1 MLLIAGLGNPGPQY
15 AGHRHNIGFMALDAI
30 QRDPSF
36 RPWTKKFKGEFS
48 EGQIGTEKVLLL
60 KPLTFMNDSGASV
73 AAAASFYKLEPG
85 HIIVI
90 HDELDLA
97 PGKVRVKTSGGNGG
111 HNGLRSIDAHLGS
124 KDYRR
129 VRLGIGHPGS
139 KERVHGHVLS
149 DFHKVDRD
157 WLEPLIEA
165 VARNVGMLVEGN
177 DALFMN
183 RIAMALSSDE
193 PPSARGSA
201 NGTTAKAGPQPAP
214 KGQSHIRQA
223 RPAEPTKAPASGA
236 MADMLKRL
244 FGKE

>member
-15 AGHRHNIGFMALDAI
+15 AGHRHNIGFMAVDAI
-30 QRDPSF
+30 HRASPSF
-36 RPWTKKFKGEFS
+36 RPWTKKFRGEFS
-48 EGQIGTEKVLLL
+48 EGEVGGEKVLLL
-60 KPLTFMNDSGASV
+60 KPLTFMNESGASV
-73 AAAASFYKLEPG
+73 GDAARFYKLEPSQ
-85 HIIVI
+85 VVVV

-97 PGKVRVKTSGGNGG
+97 PGKVRVKTGGGNGG
-111 HNGLRSIDAHLGS
+111 HNGLRSIDAHLG
-124 KDYRR
+124 KEYRR

-157 WLEPLIEA
+157 WLEPLLA
-165 VARNVGMLVEGN
+165 ALARNVEVLVRGE

-183 RIAMALSSDE
+183 RLQLALASDE
-193 PPSARGSA
+193 PPSAKGSIA
-201 NGTTAKAGPQPAP
+201 APAMREAP

-223 RPAEPTKAPASGA
+223 RPEPAKSPPRGA

-244 FGKE
+244 FGKD

>member
-15 AGHRHNIGFMALDAI
+15 AGHRHNIGFMAIDEI
-30 QRDPSF
+30 HRDPSF
-36 RPWTKKFKGEFS
+36 RPWTKKFKGEIS
-48 EGQIGTEKVLLL
+48 EGQIGAEKVLLL
-60 KPLTFMNDSGASV
+60 KPLTFMNESGASV
-73 AAAASFYKLEPG
+73 GDAMRFYKLEPG
-85 HIIVI
+85 QVIVL

-97 PGKVRVKTSGGNGG
+97 PAKVRVKTGGGNGG
-111 HNGLRSIDAHLGS
+111 HNGLRSIDAHIG

-149 DFHKVDRD
+149 DFHKVDRE
-157 WLEPLIEA
+157 WLEPLLEA
-165 VARNVGMLVEGN
+165 VARNVEILVKGE

-183 RIAMALSSDE
+183 RLQLALDSNE
-193 PPSARGSA
+193 PPSAKGSSGGA
-201 NGTTAKAGPQPAP
+201 AMRDGS

-223 RPAEPTKAPASGA
+223 RQAPSQTAPAGTQPTGM

-244 FGKE
+244 FGRD

>member
-15 AGHRHNIGFMALDAI
+15 AGNRHNIGFMAVDAI
-30 QRDPSF
+30 HRDPSF
-36 RPWTKKFKGEFS
+36 RPWTKKFKGEIS

-73 AAAASFYKLEPG
+73 ADAARFYKLEPG
-85 HIIVI
+85 QVVVL

-97 PGKVRVKTSGGNGG
+97 PGKIRVKTGGGNGG
-111 HNGLRSIDAHLGS
+111 HNGLRSIDAHLG

-149 DFHKVDRD
+149 DFHKVDRE
-157 WLEPLIEA
+157 WLEPLLEA
-165 VARNVGMLVEGN
+165 IAGNIGMLVDGD
-177 DALFMN
+177 DARFMN
-183 RIAMALSSDE
+183 RLAMALSSDE
-193 PPSARGSA
+193 PPSAKGSSGGA
-201 NGTTAKAGPQPAP
+201 AMREGNKGETP
-214 KGQSHIRQA
+214 KGVSHVRQA
-223 RPAEPTKAPASGA
+223 RPEPAKAEPAGV

-244 FGKE
+244 FGKG